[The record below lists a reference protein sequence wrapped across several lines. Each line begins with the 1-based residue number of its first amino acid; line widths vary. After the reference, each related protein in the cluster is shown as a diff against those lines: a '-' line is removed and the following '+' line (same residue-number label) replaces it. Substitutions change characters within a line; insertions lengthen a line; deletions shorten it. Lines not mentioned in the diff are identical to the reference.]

1 MISKQSEEEQR
12 RMVFQD
18 VPKIELAQ
26 ACSIQHGI
34 LRMSKEEESA
44 WATRFLDKQ
53 RDLCF
58 FIPAS
63 GSGSRMFEFLY
74 DFFKH
79 SDEENRMKVER
90 FLNHI
95 NDFAFS
101 RLVDEEIKAKLDSGE
116 MNLKDFAAYIVED
129 EGLGFGSLPKGLIAF
144 HEYDYFVLNPFQ
156 EHVLQICK
164 AFSNTAKIHFTVN
177 FDFLP
182 QIQTAVKSITELS
195 AYQAQVTYSEQ
206 NKNSDS
212 LVFNA
217 DGTLVMGQDGFP
229 LTRPA
234 GHGALLENLNAIDSR
249 FIFIKN
255 IDNIQH
261 LNHDNS
267 SQTYAFLGGVLLD
280 LNHHLEAISHA
291 ALPERII
298 LLLELNARFKMFY
311 SEEMIPTTD
320 EEINRWLLRP
330 KRVCGMVRNEGQPG
344 GGPFWVKQNGKVEK
358 QIVEKA
364 QSAHDT
370 EQMLTLVK
378 STHFNPVIMALDT
391 CDFDGNKFDLFNF
404 QDEQTYMVVDK
415 KWNGRQIKFL
425 EKPGLW
431 NGSMADWITVFVEVS
446 SEVFSPV
453 KDVLNL
459 LDNKHFGNK

>member
-1 MISKQSEEEQR
+1 MTAKSIEEKQREL
-12 RMVFQD
+12 VFQH

-34 LRMSKEEESA
+34 LKMTKEEEA
-44 WATRFLDKQ
+44 TWANRFLSEA

-101 RLVDEEIKAKLDSGE
+101 RLVDAELKNKLDAGE
-116 MNLKDFAAYIVED
+116 VNLRDFASYIVEN
-129 EGLGFGSLPKGLIAF
+129 EGLGFGVLPKGLIPF

-164 AFSNTAKIHFTVN
+164 AFSNAAKIHFTVN

-182 QIQTAVKSITELS
+182 QIKSSIKSITELS
-195 AYQAQVTYSEQ
+195 AYPAQVTYSEQ

-217 DGTLVMGQDGFP
+217 DGTLVLDENGIP

-234 GHGALLENLNAIDSR
+234 GHGALLDNLNAIDSR
-249 FIFIKN
+249 FVFIKN

-267 SQTYAFLGGVLLD
+267 SQTYAFLGGVLVD
-280 LNHHLEAISHA
+280 LNKQLEAIWHA
-291 ALPERII
+291 QLPERIV
-298 LLLELNARFKMFY
+298 LLLELNNRFKMFY
-311 SEEMIPTTD
+311 SEDTIPSSD
-320 EEINRWLLRP
+320 EEINQWLLRP

-344 GGPFWVKQNGKVEK
+344 GGPFWVKKNGKVEK

-364 QSAHDT
+364 QIAHDT
-370 EQMLTLVK
+370 DQMLTLVK

-391 CDFDGNKFDLFNF
+391 CDFDGKKFNLFDF
-404 QDEQTYMVVDK
+404 HDEQTYMVVDK
-415 KWNGRQIKFL
+415 KWNGTQIKFL